1 MIRGPWTNPETGEK
15 FEGFFDR
22 YVFNA
27 AIREFEEKR
36 KEVADYLLPGA
47 KEDIFSYIR
56 PLKTNQIFTPRRIVN
71 QMLDLLEEE
80 NPGIFD
86 NPDATFADLYVKSGL
101 YLTEIAKRLNRGL
114 EDTIP
119 DRNERIKHIFEKQLY
134 GFAPTKIIYDIAHK
148 YIYGLYLNINDSNFR
163 QHDLTED
170 FKKGETLNMKFT
182 AVVGNP
188 PYQETNVNNKMSR
201 SIYPIF
207 VEQSTKVSDIVSL
220 VIPARWMSGEDGP
233 YRETSGFVDK
243 MKSFGIKSFTLFPNS
258 RDVFS
263 GVDVKGG
270 ICYFVI
276 KKGYEGKVNYSI
288 VDNKNVFQDM
298 VDFSNKLDD
307 NIIIRFPELINIVEK
322 IDYTVQDD
330 KFTEPINASMK
341 TLVSSWNP
349 FGFISDF
356 FVKNNEKVDRISE
369 ERVLPDDYKI
379 IGLIK
384 GK

>member
-1 MIRGPWTNPETGEK
+1 
-15 FEGFFDR
+15 
-22 YVFNA
+22 
-27 AIREFEEKR
+27 
-36 KEVADYLLPGA
+36 
-47 KEDIFSYIR
+47 
-56 PLKTNQIFTPRRIVN
+56 
-71 QMLDLLEEE
+71 
-80 NPGIFD
+80 
-86 NPDATFADLYVKSGL
+86 
-101 YLTEIAKRLNRGL
+101 
-114 EDTIP
+114 
-119 DRNERIKHIFEKQLY
+119 
-134 GFAPTKIIYDIAHK
+134 
-148 YIYGLYLNINDSNFR
+148 
-163 QHDLTED
+163 
-170 FKKGETLNMKFT
+170 MKFT

-276 KKGYEGKVNYSI
+276 KKGYEGKVNYSL

-330 KFTEPINASMK
+330 KFTEPIWFH
-341 TLVSSWNP
+341 L
-349 FGFISDF
+349 
-356 FVKNNEKVDRISE
+356 
-369 ERVLPDDYKI
+369 
-379 IGLIK
+379 
-384 GK
+384 

>member
-1 MIRGPWTNPETGEK
+1 
-15 FEGFFDR
+15 
-22 YVFNA
+22 
-27 AIREFEEKR
+27 
-36 KEVADYLLPGA
+36 
-47 KEDIFSYIR
+47 
-56 PLKTNQIFTPRRIVN
+56 
-71 QMLDLLEEE
+71 
-80 NPGIFD
+80 
-86 NPDATFADLYVKSGL
+86 
-101 YLTEIAKRLNRGL
+101 
-114 EDTIP
+114 
-119 DRNERIKHIFEKQLY
+119 
-134 GFAPTKIIYDIAHK
+134 
-148 YIYGLYLNINDSNFR
+148 
-163 QHDLTED
+163 
-170 FKKGETLNMKFT
+170 
-182 AVVGNP
+182 
-188 PYQETNVNNKMSR
+188 MSR

-298 VDFSNKLDD
+298 VDFSNKLGD
-307 NIIIRFPELINIVEK
+307 NIIIRFPELINIVEN

-384 GK
+384 GKREFRYIPNQALKKNIEGAKAYKVFIPRANGSGVFGEVFSTPMLGSPMLICTDTFLQVGQFDNSVEAENLLKYIKTKFFRAMVGVKKTAVFNYKDAFSFVPIQDFTPKSDIDWSKSIEEVDKQLYKKYSLSDKEIAFIEEKVRPME